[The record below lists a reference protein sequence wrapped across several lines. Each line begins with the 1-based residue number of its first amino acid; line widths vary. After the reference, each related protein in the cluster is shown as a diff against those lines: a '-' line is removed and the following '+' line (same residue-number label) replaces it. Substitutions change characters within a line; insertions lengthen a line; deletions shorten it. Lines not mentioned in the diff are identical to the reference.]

1 MRSFLISTITLLAV
15 LFMIAG
21 LAYAQGP
28 IPDPATNGVAW
39 FDWLYAAAQSHD
51 KMAVIAG
58 MLVLVTALWRWV
70 APKIHGKLG
79 DAVNGPVGKPISV
92 LVLAEL
98 GAIGTALLGHHLDAH
113 TLLSGLVV
121 AFFAAGGYSTFKP
134 LVEKIF
140 GSSQAAKAATAILLL
155 AGLGLTAS
163 ACACWEKNSPDYNTA
178 KCVVARDTVDCTVTA
193 VESLGPVAWGIV
205 ESLLGQQASIDW
217 SAVLAGLKQAGLRD
231 GSCLLARIE
240 LWFAGKLQGVQASP
254 KPGQSYEA
262 MKAQHE
268 DFKTFYADQ
277 MRAWGLAGV
286 TFHFEKGDVAAVAR

>member
-1 MRSFLISTITLLAV
+1 MISTTTLLAV
-15 LFMIAG
+15 LLLIAG

-28 IPDPATNGVAW
+28 VPDPATNGVAW
-39 FDWLYAAAQSHD
+39 FDWLYSAAQSHD
-51 KMAVIAG
+51 RMAVIAAL
-58 MLVLVTALWRWV
+58 LVAATALWRWV

-79 DAVNGPVGKPISV
+79 EAVNGPVGKPISV

-98 GAIGTALLGHHLDAH
+98 GAVGTALLGHHLDAR

-134 LVEKIF
+134 LVEKLF
-140 GSSQAAKAATAILLL
+140 GSSGQAGKAATAILLL
-155 AGLGLTAS
+155 VGLGLS
-163 ACACWEKNSPDYNTA
+163 SSGCACFQKDSADYNTA
-178 KCVVARDTVDCTVTA
+178 KCVVARDTVDCTITA

-240 LWFAGKLQGVQASP
+240 LWFASKLQAVQASP
-254 KPGQSYEA
+254 KPGQSFEA
-262 MKAQHE
+262 MRTQHE
-268 DFKTFYADQ
+268 DFKQFYDEQ

-286 TFHFEKGDVAAVAR
+286 SFHFANAEVAAVPR